1 MEWNRLSSLHQMW
14 TIFKR
19 AEPCAEQ
26 CVWSIRLQRCLP
38 DGVPGGYNSDMSKQP
53 PKPAK
58 RIADGDGPED
68 EGASSFAWEF
78 GNDDTSGNRPISTP
92 RLADG
97 ATARRFRRDVDR
109 QAGDGSGTRA
119 ARPEAAS
126 SATPPLNSRQANPQ
140 GAHPRRTTTTV
151 LPTAGAFGPA
161 RANYIRDQ
169 LDRAL
174 DRWWA
179 AGEMP
184 PLLLL
189 RDGLLLLEAGGSA
202 SESQRTLLLRAALA
216 YDKGV
221 QTALR
226 HQVDAERVALV
237 LAETLVEWEVPLEP
251 GRLPSILAGDEQVQ
265 ALLVAELERSRIL
278 LTGEARRRAQ
288 EALQLLPRP
297 VKSRPVKTGTSAA
310 PPPLNVAAVNRGR
323 RPLRQVLLILLLV
336 ALVGFVLWQQRQST
350 PTGMVEMPAAS
361 YALLNAEGAATSI
374 KLDTFLIDR
383 FEITNRQYRSCVEKN
398 ECEWPVSTNSKTHT
412 DYFTNPAFDGYPV
425 VNVTQAMAASY
436 CAAEGKRLPTAGE
449 WQAAAAVSTTTG
461 QAYRYP
467 WGQGFDPQRA
477 NSLVSGNG
485 DTLVVGAFR
494 PAGDSAS
501 GLADMAGNVA
511 EWTATLTSDADGTAR
526 AIVKGGS
533 FLSDELGVSAGAEE
547 DIQPQDALPQVGF
560 RCAKSHLLTNS

>member
-1 MEWNRLSSLHQMW
+1 
-14 TIFKR
+14 
-19 AEPCAEQ
+19 
-26 CVWSIRLQRCLP
+26 
-38 DGVPGGYNSDMSKQP
+38 MSKQP
-53 PKPAK
+53 LGRAK
-58 RIADGDGPED
+58 RIVDDDAPGD

-78 GNDDTSGNRPISTP
+78 GNDDASGHRPISTP
-92 RLADG
+92 RRVDG
-97 ATARRFRRDVDR
+97 ATASRFRREAEG
-109 QAGDGSGTRA
+109 QAVEGAGNRP
-119 ARPEAAS
+119 ARPKAA
-126 SATPPLNSRQANPQ
+126 AVTPPNNRQTPN
-140 GAHPRRTTTTV
+140 PRRATTTV
-151 LPTAGAFGPA
+151 LPSGGAFGPA

-237 LAETLVEWEVPLEP
+237 LAETLVEWEVPLDP
-251 GRLPSILAGDEQVQ
+251 GRLPAILAGDEQVQ
-265 ALLVAELERSRIL
+265 ALLAAELERSRIL

-288 EALQLLPRP
+288 DALELLPRP
-297 VKSRPVKTGTSAA
+297 AKPGRNIV
-310 PPPLNVAAVNRGR
+310 PPPTPVASVNRGR
-323 RPLRQVLLILLLV
+323 RPLRQLLLILLLV

-361 YALLNAEGAATSI
+361 YALLNAEGVATSVA
-374 KLDTFLIDR
+374 LEAFFMDR
-383 FEITNRQYRSCVEKN
+383 FEITNRQYRSCVEQN
-398 ECEWPVSTNSKTHT
+398 GCIWPSATSSSTRT

-425 VNVTQAMAASY
+425 VNVTQAMAARY
-436 CAAEGKRLPTAGE
+436 CAWEDKRLPTAEE

-461 QAYRYP
+461 QVYRYP
-467 WGQGFDPQRA
+467 WGQSFDPQRA
-477 NSLVSGNG
+477 NGLVAGNG
-485 DTLVVGAFR
+485 DTLVVGSFR

-511 EWTATLTSDADGTAR
+511 EWTATLLSGTEISGTGGNGN

-533 FLSDELGVSAGAEE
+533 FLSDEAALTAGAEE
-547 DIQPQDALPQVGF
+547 DIQAQMALPQVGF
-560 RCAKSHLLTNS
+560 RCAKSHLLTKS